1 MENSEKISFSNS
13 LGSITEKRVIL
24 NYVNGSEDIPMS
36 QITSVSFKQKQNKGL
51 SILLFTLAIPFL
63 FIPFISLMYT
73 GNLGLPELLISLFLC
88 VSCIILGV
96 KLWIGSKAIFI
107 SVAGNDRK
115 PLKVS
120 SVKSEEARQFTD
132 AIKNV
137 ALK

>member
-1 MENSEKISFSNS
+1 MENNEKISFSNS

-24 NYVNGSEDIPMS
+24 NYANGSEDIPIS

-51 SILLFTLAIPFL
+51 SIVLFTLAIAFL
-63 FIPFISLMYT
+63 FIPFILLMNTGSL
-73 GNLGLPELLISLFLC
+73 GGPELLISLLIC
-88 VSCIILGV
+88 VSCIIFGV

-120 SVKSEEARQFTD
+120 AVKSEEARQFAD

-137 ALK
+137 VLK